1 MRTKT
6 QSTWHLHYIELETE
20 QAEKTESTERQK
32 DCFPKESV
40 ENTDLTK
47 SVLNKIMA
55 TTKLCV
61 KYNFVVPLG
70 FLHLLE

>member
-1 MRTKT
+1 M
-6 QSTWHLHYIELETE
+6 ELE

-61 KYNFVVPLG
+61 KYNFVVPSG
-70 FLHLLE
+70 FFYLLE

>member
-1 MRTKT
+1 M
-6 QSTWHLHYIELETE
+6 ELE

-47 SVLNKIMA
+47 SELNKIMT

-61 KYNFVVPLG
+61 NTIS
-70 FLHLLE
+70 